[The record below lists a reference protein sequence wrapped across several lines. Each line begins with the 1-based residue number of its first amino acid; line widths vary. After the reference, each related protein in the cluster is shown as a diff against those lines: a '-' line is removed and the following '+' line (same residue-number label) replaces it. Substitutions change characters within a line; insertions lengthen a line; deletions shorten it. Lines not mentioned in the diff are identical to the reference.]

1 MNLFQA
7 MIRRVLRKR
16 AAAPMQQR
24 AAANGQAQRLPESP
38 SLRHVLDNLKDC
50 ADLVHRRYPEIGVDL
65 VYFSHQVG
73 KDTLYRD
80 VVDPLLQVKE
90 REVPLLLRQSRFQFM
105 DDPKELIIGILS
117 GKTAIFH
124 ENAPY
129 LADTYGPKART
140 ITESETETVM
150 VGPHDAF
157 NENAEDNLS
166 LIRKR
171 VRSPHLKVLKL
182 SVGEVTKSDVYLLY
196 IEGIANMANVRK
208 AYERIEAIE
217 TDGVYDINMLI
228 QLIDDDP
235 NSIFPQYLTTERPDS
250 AVSKLVSG
258 RIVAVMDG
266 SPSVFSAPTSLFEFF
281 SSADDYYQRWML
293 GTATRLLRFAAFGI
307 TIGFTALYVSVST
320 YHYEMIPE
328 NLLRTFV
335 ESRSRVP
342 FPPVYEALLMES
354 TIELLREA
362 GARLPTKIG
371 QTIGIVGGIVIG
383 QAAVQAG
390 FSSNILII
398 AVASSAIASFVIPS
412 YTMSASIRLMRF
424 GLIALAGI
432 WGNFGLAVGVTLMVI
447 HLSGLT
453 SLGSSY
459 LTPVAPFKFSDWID
473 TFVRGP
479 FSRINKRPTQT
490 QSPNPHKQKMK
501 K

>member
-7 MIRRVLRKR
+7 IIRAIIQRTGAAKR
-16 AAAPMQQR
+16 DR
-24 AAANGQAQRLPESP
+24 ADASGQAQRLPGSP
-38 SLRHVLDNLKDC
+38 SLRHVLDNLKNC
-50 ADLVHRRYPEIGVDL
+50 ADLTHRRYPEIRVDL
-65 VYFSHQVG
+65 VYFGHQVNA
-73 KDTLYRD
+73 DMLYRD
-80 VVDPLLQVKE
+80 VVHPLLQVKE
-90 REVPLLLRQSRFQFM
+90 QEVPLLLRQSQFQRT
-105 DDPKELIIGILS
+105 DDSKALITGILS
-117 GKTAIFH
+117 GRAAVFH
-124 ENAPY
+124 QGAAY
-129 LADTYGPKART
+129 LVDIYGPLTRSIA
-140 ITESETETVM
+140 ESETETVM

-171 VRSPHLKVLKL
+171 IRSSHLKVLKL
-182 SVGEVTKSDVYLLY
+182 SVGEVTKTDVYLLY

-217 TDGVYDINMLI
+217 TDGVYDISMLI
-228 QLIDDDP
+228 QLIDDHP

-250 AVSKLVSG
+250 AVSKLVGG
-258 RIVAVMDG
+258 RVVAMMDG

-293 GTATRLLRFAAFGI
+293 GTATRMLRFIAFGI
-307 TIGFTALYVSVST
+307 TIGFTALYVAVST

-342 FPPVYEALLMES
+342 FPPVYEALLMEA

-412 YTMSASIRLMRF
+412 YVMSASIRLIRF
-424 GLIALAGI
+424 GLIALAGV
-432 WGNFGLAVGVTLMVI
+432 WGNFGLAVGVTIMVI

-459 LTPVAPFKFSDWID
+459 LTPVAPFKFSDWVD
-473 TFVRGP
+473 TFIRGP
-479 FSRINKRPTQT
+479 FRAISKRPTQT
-490 QSPNPHKQKMK
+490 QTPNLVKQKMK